1 MAQRQPISQQVK
13 RVPPALLDAAKR
25 VLERSVPNSAIRH
38 SLYIEK
44 SEPFLSTEKMV
55 LIANEGRTD
64 PGYICFFPQQPIMF
78 INSRVDQGVFL
89 RLRVDTSLF
98 QGTVFIG
105 TLDGGN
111 LVFEDCYA
119 WRGRSVVDQSFSK
132 RFSLLNTF
140 FHTLCVRDER
150 LSGVKIQLAKLH
162 ALVELPELIQKDEF
176 WSIDFVPEA
185 PQRRRF
191 FHKLHIQGQSQGQGQ
206 RQNKVQPTTAAKPDV
221 EEKPSQL
228 VAIAKNIQG
237 LPDTYD
243 LFSYDKVH
251 IGEAAIQSD
260 QMSTQVR
267 LAIQKNSSLPVFVDW
282 NEEFECYEIS
292 GIPLEKVLIHK
303 AHLFKIAL
311 VATAPVAVANATVA
325 ATNVA
330 VATAVKTAEVVRQP
344 VQKSREVVHSGVW
357 LGTEED

>member
-1 MAQRQPISQQVK
+1 M
-13 RVPPALLDAAKR
+13 
-25 VLERSVPNSAIRH
+25 PNSAIRH

-119 WRGRSVVDQSFSK
+119 WRGKSVADQSFSK

-150 LSGVKIQLAKLH
+150 ISGVKIHLAKLH
-162 ALVELPELIQKDEF
+162 SLAELPVLIQKDEF

-191 FHKLHIQGQSQGQGQ
+191 FHKLHIQGQGQVQMQRPMQVQIQGQI
-206 RQNKVQPTTAAKPDV
+206 QPATTAKPVV

-292 GIPLEKVLIHK
+292 GIPVEKVLIHK
-303 AHLFKIAL
+303 AYLFK
-311 VATAPVAVANATVA
+311 VATATAA

-330 VATAVKTAEVVRQP
+330 VIATATVKTAEVARQP
-344 VQKSREVVHSGVW
+344 VQKSREVVRSGVW

>member
-1 MAQRQPISQQVK
+1 M
-13 RVPPALLDAAKR
+13 
-25 VLERSVPNSAIRH
+25 PNSAIRH

-119 WRGRSVVDQSFSK
+119 WRGKSVADQSFSK

-150 LSGVKIQLAKLH
+150 ISGVKIHLAKLH
-162 ALVELPELIQKDEF
+162 ALAELPVLIQKDEY

-191 FHKLHIQGQSQGQGQ
+191 FHKLHIQGQGQLQRPMQIQGQIQGPIQGQ
-206 RQNKVQPTTAAKPDV
+206 VQPATTAKPIV

-267 LAIQKNSSLPVFVDW
+267 VAIQKNSSLPVFVDW

-292 GIPLEKVLIHK
+292 GIPVEKVLIHK
-303 AHLFKIAL
+303 AYLFKIA
-311 VATAPVAVANATVA
+311 TAASATV
-325 ATNVA
+325 TV
-330 VATAVKTAEVVRQP
+330 AVKTAEVVRRP
-344 VQKSREVVHSGVW
+344 VQKSREVAHSGVW

>member
-119 WRGRSVVDQSFSK
+119 WRGKSVADQSFSK
-132 RFSLLNTF
+132 RFALLNTF

-150 LSGVKIQLAKLH
+150 ISGVKINLAKLH
-162 ALVELPELIQKDEF
+162 ALAELPVLIQKDEY

-191 FHKLHIQGQSQGQGQ
+191 FHKLHIQGQGQLQRPMQIQGQ
-206 RQNKVQPTTAAKPDV
+206 VQPATTAKPV
-221 EEKPSQL
+221 IEEKPTQL

-292 GIPLEKVLIHK
+292 GIPVEKVLIHK
-303 AHLFKIAL
+303 AYLFKIAL
-311 VATAPVAVANATVA
+311 VAASASATAPA
-325 ATNVA
+325 ATA
-330 VATAVKTAEVVRQP
+330 PAKTAEVVRRP

>member
-1 MAQRQPISQQVK
+1 M
-13 RVPPALLDAAKR
+13 
-25 VLERSVPNSAIRH
+25 
-38 SLYIEK
+38 
-44 SEPFLSTEKMV
+44 
-55 LIANEGRTD
+55 
-64 PGYICFFPQQPIMF
+64 
-78 INSRVDQGVFL
+78 
-89 RLRVDTSLF
+89 
-98 QGTVFIG
+98 
-105 TLDGGN
+105 
-111 LVFEDCYA
+111 
-119 WRGRSVVDQSFSK
+119 
-132 RFSLLNTF
+132 
-140 FHTLCVRDER
+140 
-150 LSGVKIQLAKLH
+150 AKLH
-162 ALVELPELIQKDEF
+162 ALAELPVLIQKDEY

-191 FHKLHIQGQSQGQGQ
+191 FHKLHIQGQGQLQRPMQIQGQIQGPIQ
-206 RQNKVQPTTAAKPDV
+206 GPIQPATTAKPIV

-267 LAIQKNSSLPVFVDW
+267 VAIQKNSSLPVFVDW

-292 GIPLEKVLIHK
+292 GIPVEKVLIHK
-303 AHLFKIAL
+303 AYLFKIA
-311 VATAPVAVANATVA
+311 T

-330 VATAVKTAEVVRQP
+330 AVAATAAIAVKTAEVARRP
-344 VQKSREVVHSGVW
+344 VQKSREVAHSGVW

>member
-119 WRGRSVVDQSFSK
+119 WRGKSVADQSFSK
-132 RFSLLNTF
+132 RFALLNTF

-150 LSGVKIQLAKLH
+150 ISGVKIHLAKLH
-162 ALVELPELIQKDEF
+162 ALAELPVLIQKDEY

-191 FHKLHIQGQSQGQGQ
+191 FHKLHIQGQGQLQRPMQIQGQ
-206 RQNKVQPTTAAKPDV
+206 VQPATTAKPV
-221 EEKPSQL
+221 IEEKPTQL

-292 GIPLEKVLIHK
+292 GIPVEKVLIHK
-303 AHLFKIAL
+303 AYLFKIAL
-311 VATAPVAVANATVA
+311 VPNAVATTAAAAA

-330 VATAVKTAEVVRQP
+330 AKTAEVARRP
-344 VQKSREVVHSGVW
+344 VQKSREVAHSGVW

>member
-119 WRGRSVVDQSFSK
+119 WRGKSVADQSFSK
-132 RFSLLNTF
+132 RFALLNTF

-150 LSGVKIQLAKLH
+150 ISGVKIHLAKLH
-162 ALVELPELIQKDEF
+162 ALAELPVLIQKDEY

-191 FHKLHIQGQSQGQGQ
+191 FHKLHIQGQIQSQRPMQIQGQ
-206 RQNKVQPTTAAKPDV
+206 VQPATTAKPV
-221 EEKPSQL
+221 IEEKPTQL

-292 GIPLEKVLIHK
+292 GIPVEKVLIHK
-303 AHLFKIAL
+303 AYLFKIAL
-311 VATAPVAVANATVA
+311 VAASASATAPA
-325 ATNVA
+325 ATA
-330 VATAVKTAEVVRQP
+330 PAKTAEVVRRP

>member
-1 MAQRQPISQQVK
+1 
-13 RVPPALLDAAKR
+13 
-25 VLERSVPNSAIRH
+25 VPNSAIRH

-119 WRGRSVVDQSFSK
+119 WRGKSVADQSFSK

-140 FHTLCVRDER
+140 FHSLCVRDER
-150 LSGVKIQLAKLH
+150 ISGVKIHLAKLH
-162 ALVELPELIQKDEF
+162 ALAELPVLIQKDEF

-191 FHKLHIQGQSQGQGQ
+191 FHKLHIQGQVQMQSQGQLQMQGQ
-206 RQNKVQPTTAAKPDV
+206 VQPATTAKPVV
-221 EEKPSQL
+221 EEKPTQL

-303 AHLFKIAL
+303 AYLFKIATT
-311 VATAPVAVANATVA
+311 ATA

-330 VATAVKTAEVVRQP
+330 VVANATVKTAEVARQP
-344 VQKSREVVHSGVW
+344 VQKSREVVRSGVW

>member
-1 MAQRQPISQQVK
+1 MAQRKPISQQVK

-119 WRGRSVVDQSFSK
+119 WRGKSVADQSFSK

-140 FHTLCVRDER
+140 FHSLCVRDER
-150 LSGVKIQLAKLH
+150 ISGVKIHLAKLH
-162 ALVELPELIQKDEF
+162 ALAELPVLIQKDEF

-191 FHKLHIQGQSQGQGQ
+191 FHKLHIQGQVQMQSQSQSQ
-206 RQNKVQPTTAAKPDV
+206 QQMQPATTAKPV
-221 EEKPSQL
+221 IEEKPTQL

-260 QMSTQVR
+260 QMSSQVR
-267 LAIQKNSSLPVFVDW
+267 LAIKKNSSLPVFVDW

-303 AHLFKIAL
+303 AYLFKIAPATASAT
-311 VATAPVAVANATVA
+311 VPASATAPV
-325 ATNVA
+325 
-330 VATAVKTAEVVRQP
+330 VKTAEVARQP
-344 VQKSREVVHSGVW
+344 VQKSREVVRSGVW

>member
-119 WRGRSVVDQSFSK
+119 WRGKSVSDQSFSK
-132 RFSLLNTF
+132 RFALLNTF
-140 FHTLCVRDER
+140 FHSLCVRDER
-150 LSGVKIQLAKLH
+150 ISGVKIHLAKLH
-162 ALVELPELIQKDEF
+162 ALAELPVLIQKDEY
-176 WSIDFVPEA
+176 WSIDFVPEV

-191 FHKLHIQGQSQGQGQ
+191 FHKLHIQGQLQMQMQMQ
-206 RQNKVQPTTAAKPDV
+206 RQVQIQPATTAKPV
-221 EEKPSQL
+221 IEEKPTQL

-303 AHLFKIAL
+303 AYLFKIAL
-311 VATAPVAVANATVA
+311 VANATVA
-325 ATNVA
+325 TI
-330 VATAVKTAEVVRQP
+330 AVKTAEVARQP
-344 VQKSREVVHSGVW
+344 VQKSREVVRSGVW

>member
-1 MAQRQPISQQVK
+1 
-13 RVPPALLDAAKR
+13 
-25 VLERSVPNSAIRH
+25 
-38 SLYIEK
+38 
-44 SEPFLSTEKMV
+44 MV

-119 WRGRSVVDQSFSK
+119 WRGKSVADQSFSK

-150 LSGVKIQLAKLH
+150 ISGVKIHLAKLH
-162 ALVELPELIQKDEF
+162 SLAELPVLIQKDEF

-191 FHKLHIQGQSQGQGQ
+191 FHKLHIQGQGQVQMQRPMQVQIQGQI
-206 RQNKVQPTTAAKPDV
+206 QPATTAKPVV

-292 GIPLEKVLIHK
+292 GIPVEKVLIHK
-303 AHLFKIAL
+303 AYLFK
-311 VATAPVAVANATVA
+311 VATATAA

-330 VATAVKTAEVVRQP
+330 VIATATVKTAEVARQP
-344 VQKSREVVHSGVW
+344 VQKSREVVRSGVW

>member
-1 MAQRQPISQQVK
+1 MAQRKPISQQVK

-119 WRGRSVVDQSFSK
+119 WRGKSVADQSFSK

-140 FHTLCVRDER
+140 FNTLCVRDER
-150 LSGVKIQLAKLH
+150 ISGVKIHLAKLH
-162 ALVELPELIQKDEF
+162 ALAELPVLIQKDEF

-185 PQRRRF
+185 PKRRRF
-191 FHKLHIQGQSQGQGQ
+191 FHKLHIQGQEQLQRPMQMQMQGQ
-206 RQNKVQPTTAAKPDV
+206 VQPATTARPVV

-260 QMSTQVR
+260 QMSTLVR
-267 LAIQKNSSLPVFVDW
+267 LAIKKNSSLPVFVDW

-303 AHLFKIAL
+303 AYLFKIA
-311 VATAPVAVANATVA
+311 TANAT
-325 ATNVA
+325 
-330 VATAVKTAEVVRQP
+330 ATAVKTAEVARQP
-344 VQKSREVVHSGVW
+344 VQKSREVVRSGVW

>member
-119 WRGRSVVDQSFSK
+119 WRGKSVADQSFSK

-140 FHTLCVRDER
+140 FHSLCVRDER
-150 LSGVKIQLAKLH
+150 ISGVKIHLAKLH
-162 ALVELPELIQKDEF
+162 ALAELPELIQKDEF

-191 FHKLHIQGQSQGQGQ
+191 FHKLHIQGQEQLQRPMQMQMQGQ
-206 RQNKVQPTTAAKPDV
+206 VQPATTARPVV

-260 QMSTQVR
+260 QMSTLVR
-267 LAIQKNSSLPVFVDW
+267 LAIKKNSSLPVFVDW

-303 AHLFKIAL
+303 AYLFKIAL
-311 VATAPVAVANATVA
+311 VTATVATTATA

-330 VATAVKTAEVVRQP
+330 VKTAEVARQP
-344 VQKSREVVHSGVW
+344 VQKSREVVRSGVW

>member
-1 MAQRQPISQQVK
+1 
-13 RVPPALLDAAKR
+13 
-25 VLERSVPNSAIRH
+25 
-38 SLYIEK
+38 
-44 SEPFLSTEKMV
+44 
-55 LIANEGRTD
+55 
-64 PGYICFFPQQPIMF
+64 MF

-119 WRGRSVVDQSFSK
+119 WRGKSVADQSFSK

-140 FHTLCVRDER
+140 FNTLCVRDER
-150 LSGVKIQLAKLH
+150 ISGVKIHLAKLH
-162 ALVELPELIQKDEF
+162 ALAELPALILKDEF

-191 FHKLHIQGQSQGQGQ
+191 FHKLHIQGQVQMQSQSQQ
-206 RQNKVQPTTAAKPDV
+206 QMQPATTAKTVV

-292 GIPLEKVLIHK
+292 GIPVEKVLIHK
-303 AHLFKIAL
+303 AYLFKIAT
-311 VATAPVAVANATVA
+311 ATAPVANVAAVANATA
-325 ATNVA
+325 
-330 VATAVKTAEVVRQP
+330 KTAEVARQP
-344 VQKSREVVHSGVW
+344 VQKSREVVRSGVW

>member
-1 MAQRQPISQQVK
+1 MAQRKPISQQVK

-44 SEPFLSTEKMV
+44 SEPFLSTEKIV

-119 WRGRSVVDQSFSK
+119 WRGKSVADQSFSK

-150 LSGVKIQLAKLH
+150 ISGVKIHLAKLH
-162 ALVELPELIQKDEF
+162 ALAELPVLIQKDEF

-191 FHKLHIQGQSQGQGQ
+191 FHKLHIQGQMQSQSQSQLQMQGQ
-206 RQNKVQPTTAAKPDV
+206 VQPATTAKPIV

-303 AHLFKIAL
+303 AYLFK
-311 VATAPVAVANATVA
+311 VATANATVP
-325 ATNVA
+325 V
-330 VATAVKTAEVVRQP
+330 VKTAEVARQP
-344 VQKSREVVHSGVW
+344 VQKSREVVRSGVW

>member
-1 MAQRQPISQQVK
+1 MAQRKPISQQVK

-44 SEPFLSTEKMV
+44 SEPFLSTEKIV

-119 WRGRSVVDQSFSK
+119 WRGKSVADQSFSK
-132 RFSLLNTF
+132 RFFLLNTF

-150 LSGVKIQLAKLH
+150 ISGVKIHLAKLH
-162 ALVELPELIQKDEF
+162 ALAELPVLIQKDEF

-191 FHKLHIQGQSQGQGQ
+191 FHKLHIQGQMQSQSQSQLQMQGQ
-206 RQNKVQPTTAAKPDV
+206 VQPATTAKPIV

-303 AHLFKIAL
+303 AYLFK
-311 VATAPVAVANATVA
+311 VATANATVP
-325 ATNVA
+325 V
-330 VATAVKTAEVVRQP
+330 VKTAEVARQP
-344 VQKSREVVHSGVW
+344 VQKSREVVRSGVW

>member
-1 MAQRQPISQQVK
+1 MAQRKPISQQVK

-119 WRGRSVVDQSFSK
+119 WRGKSVADQSFSK

-150 LSGVKIQLAKLH
+150 ISGVKIHLAKLH
-162 ALVELPELIQKDEF
+162 ALAELPVLILKDEF

-191 FHKLHIQGQSQGQGQ
+191 FHKLHIQGQVQSQMQSQGQ
-206 RQNKVQPTTAAKPDV
+206 VQPATTAKPIV
-221 EEKPSQL
+221 EEKPTQL

-260 QMSTQVR
+260 QMSSQVR
-267 LAIQKNSSLPVFVDW
+267 LAIKKNSSLPVFVDW

-292 GIPLEKVLIHK
+292 GIPVEKVLIHK
-303 AHLFKIAL
+303 AYLFKIAT
-311 VATAPVAVANATVA
+311 ATAPVA
-325 ATNVA
+325 NV
-330 VATAVKTAEVVRQP
+330 AVKTAEVARQP
-344 VQKSREVVHSGVW
+344 VQKSREVVRSGVW

>member
-1 MAQRQPISQQVK
+1 MAQRKPISQQVK

-119 WRGRSVVDQSFSK
+119 WRGKSVADQSFSK

-140 FHTLCVRDER
+140 YHSLCVRDER
-150 LSGVKIQLAKLH
+150 ISGVKIHLAKLH
-162 ALVELPELIQKDEF
+162 ALAEFPVLILKDEF

-191 FHKLHIQGQSQGQGQ
+191 FHKLHIQGQVQMQSQTQGQ
-206 RQNKVQPTTAAKPDV
+206 VQPATTAKPIV
-221 EEKPSQL
+221 EEKPTQL

-260 QMSTQVR
+260 QMSSQVR
-267 LAIQKNSSLPVFVDW
+267 LAIKKNSSLPVFVDW

-303 AHLFKIAL
+303 AYLFKIATT
-311 VATAPVAVANATVA
+311 ATA

-330 VATAVKTAEVVRQP
+330 VVANATVKTAEVARQP
-344 VQKSREVVHSGVW
+344 VQKSREVVRSGVW

>member
-119 WRGRSVVDQSFSK
+119 WRGKSVADQSFSK
-132 RFSLLNTF
+132 RFALLNTF

-150 LSGVKIQLAKLH
+150 ISGVKIHLAKLH
-162 ALVELPELIQKDEF
+162 ALAELPVLIQKDEY

-191 FHKLHIQGQSQGQGQ
+191 FHKLHIQGQGQLQRPMQVQIQGQ
-206 RQNKVQPTTAAKPDV
+206 VQAATTAKPV
-221 EEKPSQL
+221 IEEKPSQL

-292 GIPLEKVLIHK
+292 GIPVEKVLIHK
-303 AHLFKIAL
+303 AYLFKIAL
-311 VATAPVAVANATVA
+311 VAASASATATVA
-325 ATNVA
+325 
-330 VATAVKTAEVVRQP
+330 TAPAKTAEVARRP
-344 VQKSREVVHSGVW
+344 VQKSREVAHSGVW

>member
-119 WRGRSVVDQSFSK
+119 WRGKSVADQSFSK
-132 RFSLLNTF
+132 RFALLNTF

-150 LSGVKIQLAKLH
+150 ISGVKINLAKLH
-162 ALVELPELIQKDEF
+162 ALAELPVLIQKDEY

-191 FHKLHIQGQSQGQGQ
+191 FHKLHIQGQGQKTMQIQGQ
-206 RQNKVQPTTAAKPDV
+206 VQAATTAKPVV

-292 GIPLEKVLIHK
+292 GIPVEKVLIHK
-303 AHLFKIAL
+303 AYLFKIAL
-311 VATAPVAVANATVA
+311 VAASASATAPA
-325 ATNVA
+325 ATA
-330 VATAVKTAEVVRQP
+330 PAKTAEVVRRP

>member
-1 MAQRQPISQQVK
+1 M
-13 RVPPALLDAAKR
+13 
-25 VLERSVPNSAIRH
+25 PNSAIRH

-119 WRGRSVVDQSFSK
+119 WRGKSVADQSFSK

-150 LSGVKIQLAKLH
+150 ISGVKIHLAKLH
-162 ALVELPELIQKDEF
+162 ALAELPVLIQKDEY

-191 FHKLHIQGQSQGQGQ
+191 FHKLHIQGQGQLQRPMQIQGQIQGPIQGQ
-206 RQNKVQPTTAAKPDV
+206 VQPATTAKPIV

-292 GIPLEKVLIHK
+292 GIPVEKVLIHK
-303 AHLFKIAL
+303 AYLFKIA
-311 VATAPVAVANATVA
+311 TAASATV
-325 ATNVA
+325 TV
-330 VATAVKTAEVVRQP
+330 AVKTAEVARRP
-344 VQKSREVVHSGVW
+344 VQKSHEVAHSGVW

>member
-1 MAQRQPISQQVK
+1 MAQRKPISQQVK

-119 WRGRSVVDQSFSK
+119 WRGKSVADQSFSK

-140 FHTLCVRDER
+140 FHSLCVRDER
-150 LSGVKIQLAKLH
+150 ISGVKIHLAKLH
-162 ALVELPELIQKDEF
+162 ALAELPVLIQKDEF

-191 FHKLHIQGQSQGQGQ
+191 FHKLHIQGQVQMQSQSQGQ
-206 RQNKVQPTTAAKPDV
+206 VQPATTAKPV
-221 EEKPSQL
+221 IEEKPTQL

-303 AHLFKIAL
+303 AYLFKIATT
-311 VATAPVAVANATVA
+311 ATA

-330 VATAVKTAEVVRQP
+330 VVANATVKTAEVARQP
-344 VQKSREVVHSGVW
+344 VQKSREVVRSGVW

>member
-1 MAQRQPISQQVK
+1 MAQRKPISQQVK

-119 WRGRSVVDQSFSK
+119 WRGKSVADQSFSK

-140 FHTLCVRDER
+140 FHSLCVRDER
-150 LSGVKIQLAKLH
+150 ISGVKIHLAKLH
-162 ALVELPELIQKDEF
+162 ALAELPVLIQKDEF

-191 FHKLHIQGQSQGQGQ
+191 FHKLHIQGQMQSQSQMQSQGQ
-206 RQNKVQPTTAAKPDV
+206 VQPATTAKPIV
-221 EEKPSQL
+221 EEKPTQL

-260 QMSTQVR
+260 QMSSQVR

-292 GIPLEKVLIHK
+292 GIPVEKVLIHK
-303 AHLFKIAL
+303 AYLFKIATATAV
-311 VATAPVAVANATVA
+311 VATAA

-330 VATAVKTAEVVRQP
+330 VKIAEVARQP
-344 VQKSREVVHSGVW
+344 VQKSREVVRSGVW

>member
-1 MAQRQPISQQVK
+1 M
-13 RVPPALLDAAKR
+13 
-25 VLERSVPNSAIRH
+25 PNSAIRH

-44 SEPFLSTEKMV
+44 SEPFLSTEKIV

-119 WRGRSVVDQSFSK
+119 WRGKSVADQSFSK

-150 LSGVKIQLAKLH
+150 ISGVKIHLAKLH
-162 ALVELPELIQKDEF
+162 ALAELPVLIQKDEF

-191 FHKLHIQGQSQGQGQ
+191 FHKLHIQGQMQSQSQSQLQMQGQ
-206 RQNKVQPTTAAKPDV
+206 VQPATTAKPIV

-303 AHLFKIAL
+303 AYLFK
-311 VATAPVAVANATVA
+311 VATANATVP
-325 ATNVA
+325 V
-330 VATAVKTAEVVRQP
+330 VKTAEVARQP
-344 VQKSREVVHSGVW
+344 VQKSREVVRSGVW

>member
-119 WRGRSVVDQSFSK
+119 WRGKSVADQSFSK
-132 RFSLLNTF
+132 RFALLNTF

-150 LSGVKIQLAKLH
+150 ISGVKIHLAKLH
-162 ALVELPELIQKDEF
+162 ALAELPVLIQKDEY

-191 FHKLHIQGQSQGQGQ
+191 FHKLHIQGQGQLQRPMQVQIQGQ
-206 RQNKVQPTTAAKPDV
+206 VQAATTAKPV
-221 EEKPSQL
+221 IEEKPSQL

-292 GIPLEKVLIHK
+292 GIPVEKVLIHK
-303 AHLFKIAL
+303 AYLFKIP
-311 VATAPVAVANATVA
+311 ATATVSTSATATVTVA
-325 ATNVA
+325 A
-330 VATAVKTAEVVRQP
+330 KTAEVVRRP
-344 VQKSREVVHSGVW
+344 VQKSREVAHSGVW

>member
-1 MAQRQPISQQVK
+1 MAQRQPLSQQVK

-119 WRGRSVVDQSFSK
+119 WRGKSVVDLPFSK

-150 LSGVKIQLAKLH
+150 LSGVKVQLAKLH
-162 ALVELPELIQKDEF
+162 ALVELPELIQKDEY

-191 FHKLHIQGQSQGQGQ
+191 FHKLHIQGQGHGQIQRPIQGQIQGQ
-206 RQNKVQPTTAAKPDV
+206 IQPATTAKPVV
-221 EEKPSQL
+221 EEKPAQL

-260 QMSTQVR
+260 QMSTRVR

-292 GIPLEKVLIHK
+292 GIPTEKVLIHK
-303 AHLFKIAL
+303 AHLFKIATAAI
-311 VATAPVAVANATVA
+311 ATAAI
-325 ATNVA
+325 
-330 VATAVKTAEVVRQP
+330 AVKTAEVARQP
-344 VQKSREVVHSGVW
+344 VQKSREVAHSGVW
-357 LGTEED
+357 LGTEDD

>member
-1 MAQRQPISQQVK
+1 MAQRKPISQQVK

-111 LVFEDCYA
+111 LVFEDCYV
-119 WRGRSVVDQSFSK
+119 WRGKSVADQSFSK

-150 LSGVKIQLAKLH
+150 ISGVKIHLAKLH
-162 ALVELPELIQKDEF
+162 ALAELPVLILKDEF

-191 FHKLHIQGQSQGQGQ
+191 FHKLHIQGQVQIQSQGQLQMQGQ
-206 RQNKVQPTTAAKPDV
+206 VQPATTAKPVV

-292 GIPLEKVLIHK
+292 GIPVEKVLIHK
-303 AHLFKIAL
+303 AYLFKIA
-311 VATAPVAVANATVA
+311 TAFASANAT
-325 ATNVA
+325 
-330 VATAVKTAEVVRQP
+330 VATAVKTAEVARQP
-344 VQKSREVVHSGVW
+344 VQKSREVVRSGVW